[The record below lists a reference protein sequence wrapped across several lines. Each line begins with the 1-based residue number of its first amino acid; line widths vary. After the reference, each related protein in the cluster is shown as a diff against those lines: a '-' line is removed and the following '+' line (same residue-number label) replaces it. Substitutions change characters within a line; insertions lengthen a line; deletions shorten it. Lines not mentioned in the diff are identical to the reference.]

1 MQCPSDES
9 LMDNAKES
17 GQKMYAYL
25 GTEEK
30 KEKINLM
37 VSFLSVSLFYKKNKL
52 TIHLADGRTEEDP
65 RLVHLRAHGA
75 NQKAELGGIGS

>member
-37 VSFLSVSLFYKKNKL
+37 VSFFLSISLFYKTN
-52 TIHLADGRTEEDP
+52 
-65 RLVHLRAHGA
+65 
-75 NQKAELGGIGS
+75 